1 MRIFEIFFVQSS
13 VFTLTCMKISE
24 CIDYNFCGFTCVVRF
39 PTGQTPGQGNPA
51 GQGNFQEE
59 DDDLY
64 S

>member
-1 MRIFEIFFVQSS
+1 
-13 VFTLTCMKISE
+13 MKISE